1 MDPVM
6 HLALP
11 ALFLLAL
18 RLDPKRVLMLS
29 PLAIL
34 PDFDALF
41 GLHRAL
47 GHSFIP
53 ILVIPMALIAFSSLR
68 RPEWM
73 PAALL
78 VQFFLASHVIL
89 DLGGVAFLWPLT
101 SQQFYFEPA
110 VTFTAS
116 DGFDIGFSLE
126 YGFRD
131 LAEMGTTSIVSD
143 AGFAMLFLGVLCIA
157 VFRREAFD
165 SLRRLRDILREGL
178 SDLAGRLRRSA

>member
-11 ALFLLAL
+11 TLFLLAL

-34 PDFDALF
+34 PDFDVLF

-53 ILVIPMALIAFSSLR
+53 ILVLPMALIVFSKLR

-73 PAALL
+73 AAALL
-78 VQFFLASHVIL
+78 VQFFLASHIIL
-89 DLGGVAFLWPLT
+89 DMGGVAFLWPLT
-101 SQQFYFEPA
+101 TQQFFFEPA
-110 VTFTAS
+110 VTFAAS
-116 DGFDIGFSLE
+116 GGFDIGFSLE

-131 LAEMGTTSIVSD
+131 LAETGTTSIISD
-143 AGFAMLFLGVLCIA
+143 AGFAMLFLGVLCMA
-157 VFRREAFD
+157 VFRREALGA
-165 SLRRLRDILREGL
+165 LRRLWGILREEL
-178 SDLAGRLRRSA
+178 TDLMARLRRSV